1 MLHFKQ
7 VVMGVIKVIEVLA
20 NSRVSWE
27 EATQNA
33 VTHASKTV
41 QRIKSVNVAKLS
53 ATVDSK
59 GKISE
64 FRVIVK
70 ISFEVE

>member
-1 MLHFKQ
+1 
-7 VVMGVIKVIEVLA
+7 MGVIKVIEVLA
-20 NSRVSWE
+20 NSKVSWE

-33 VTHASKTV
+33 VAHAYKTV
-41 QRIKSVNVAKLS
+41 QKIKSVNVSKLS

-64 FRVIVK
+64 YRINVK
-70 ISFEVE
+70 ISFELE